1 VTSHDRHPPGIRRT
15 GQDHQ
20 AEPETPAGGG
30 TVRDPGTAPGEAD
43 RAEGAQ
49 DEGDR
54 GEWGRPGQPDQAG
67 QAGQRDD
74 YDEYEPL

>member
-1 VTSHDRHPPGIRRT
+1 VTSHDRQRPRIRRT

-20 AEPETPAGGG
+20 AEPEVPAGQG
-30 TVRDPGTAPGEAD
+30 TVRDSGTAPGEAD

-49 DEGDR
+49 DEGDQ
-54 GEWGRPGQPDQAG
+54 GKWGRPDQPD